1 MGIAIDMSINLG
13 HILTLGG
20 FLVGGT
26 AFVWAVKSD
35 TKVINTQ
42 IASIG
47 DAVKELTTGV
57 RELLVATTE
66 HEQRLNFLEGSPK
79 GNNARQQRRQSS
91 SG

>member
-1 MGIAIDMSINLG
+1 MGVAIDMSINLG
-13 HILTLGG
+13 HILTLAG
-20 FLVGGT
+20 FLVGGA

-35 TKVINTQ
+35 VRVINTQ

-66 HEQRLNFLEGSPK
+66 HEQRLNFLEGGSK
-79 GNNARQQRRQSS
+79 GNSPRQQRRQSG

>member
-1 MGIAIDMSINLG
+1 MGVALDMSINLG
-13 HILTLGG
+13 HVLTLAG
-20 FLVGGT
+20 FLVGGA

-35 TKVINTQ
+35 VRVINTQ

-66 HEQRLNFLEGSPK
+66 HEQRLNFLERTAQID
-79 GNNARQQRRQSS
+79 NARKQRREPDPR
-91 SG
+91 